1 MGCRWGRGREGA
13 DREPLIHFFPPNFV
27 RVTNFPGI
35 SLGNVKEI
43 GIDRQQR
50 ALVSLR
56 HIRSCLWSLG
66 SAVHPLAVASWGSQP
81 ASQLLS
87 RQTKGERERERDS
100 RCYGMIISAV
110 CYSSEFSCAKTFSA
124 KFREST
130 SSRYSDSRPKSA
142 LWIMYSASHSRNLT
156 GKVSHD

>member
-1 MGCRWGRGREGA
+1 MKGGRKRRNWGAGGEGEGA

-66 SAVHPLAVASWGSQP
+66 SAPARMQLHLGA

-87 RQTKGERERERDS
+87 RQTKRERES

-142 LWIMYSASHSRNLT
+142 LWSM
-156 GKVSHD
+156 